1 MVKSLAHKD
10 EPLTSSG
17 FIFLNEYT
25 ECMDSIERLTSLF
38 ERFPGIGPRQAQR
51 FVQFLL
57 RSSPAIR
64 RELIDAVQTLASG
77 AHQCSECM
85 RFHAGDKKLCS
96 ICANPERDPQYL
108 AIVASDADLSA
119 LERSGTFKGR
129 YFVLGGT
136 IHLAS
141 EKASGL
147 RIKQLLDSIP
157 PRIHKGLDEIIL
169 AFPAN
174 PEGDMTAVRVREE
187 LAALKYPSLK
197 ITSLGRGLSTG
208 SELEYADPDTLK
220 AAIDNRR

>member
-1 MVKSLAHKD
+1 
-10 EPLTSSG
+10 
-17 FIFLNEYT
+17 
-25 ECMDSIERLTSLF
+25 MDSIERLTDLF
-38 ERFPGIGPRQAQR
+38 EKFPGIGPRQAQR

-57 RSSPAIR
+57 RSSPAVR
-64 RELIDAVQTLASG
+64 RELVDAVQSLASG
-77 AHQCSECM
+77 AHQCPECM

-96 ICANPERDPQYL
+96 LCANPERDQKYL
-108 AIVASDADLSA
+108 AVVASDADLAA
-119 LERSGTFKGR
+119 LERSGTYRGR

-157 PRIHKGLDEIIL
+157 ARIHKDLQEVIL

-174 PEGDMTAVRVREE
+174 PEGDITAVRVRED
-187 LAALKYPSLK
+187 LTALKYPSLK

-220 AAIDNRR
+220 SAIDNRK